1 LWLKKKLGEKVY
13 NSIPKVKL
21 QEGSKI
27 RRDFEM
33 IKNSFDGSESDQFLT
48 LPKEAQRDD
57 DPENGFVDGE
67 LQVTA

>member
-1 LWLKKKLGEKVY
+1 LNKKLGDDVY
-13 NSIPKVKL
+13 KAIPEIKL

-27 RRDFEM
+27 RRDFEA
-33 IKNSFDGSESDQFLT
+33 IKNAFDGSESEHYIT

-67 LQVTA
+67 LRLRT